1 MEDIFSKRKT
11 LRTIKAD
18 TSDYFIPLF
27 HTLAVFLSTKE
38 TIITKRFLEHIMKNL
53 IALTL
58 LLGGSTLLC
67 AQKPAKTPATYK
79 PVKSEM
85 YRKGW
90 IDFNKNGVK
99 DVYED
104 PSAPLEARIEN
115 LLQQMT
121 LDEKTCQMVTL
132 YGYKRVLKDDLPTP
146 EWKELLWK
154 DGIGAIDEHLNGFQ
168 QWGLPPSDNAY
179 VWPASRHAWAL
190 NEVQRFFVED
200 TRLGIPVDFTNE
212 GIRGVESYRAT
223 NFPTQLGLGHTW
235 NRELIRQVGLITGR
249 EARMLGYTNVY
260 APILDVGRDQRW
272 GRYEEVYGESPY
284 LVAELGIE
292 MVRGLQHNHQVA
304 ATGKHFAAYSN
315 NKGAREGMARVDPQ
329 MSPREV
335 ENIHIYPF
343 KRVIREAGM
352 LGVMSSYNDY
362 DGIPVQGSYY
372 WLTTRLR
379 GEMGFRGYVVS
390 DSDAVEYLY
399 TKHGTAKDM
408 KEAVRQSVEA
418 GLNVRCTFRSPD
430 PFVLPLREL
439 VKEGGLS
446 EEVINDR
453 VRDILRV
460 KFLIGLFDAPYQTD
474 LAGAD
479 REVEKEENEAIALQ
493 ASHESVVLLKNADEL
508 LPLDINSTK
517 KIAVCGPNANEEGY
531 ALIHYGPL
539 AVEVTTVLEGIQEKT
554 KSKAEVLYTKGCD
567 LVDAHW
573 PESEIID
580 YPLTDDEQA
589 EIDKAVENARQ
600 ADVAVVVLGGG
611 QRTCGENKSRTSLD
625 LPGRQLQLLQAIQ
638 ATGKPVVLI
647 LINGRPLS
655 INWADK
661 FVPAILEAWYPGS
674 KGGTALAD
682 ILFGDYNP
690 GGKLTVTFP
699 KTVGQ
704 IPFNFPCK
712 PSSQIDGGKNP
723 GPTGNMSRINGALYP
738 FGYGLSY
745 TTFEY
750 SDLDITP
757 RVITPN
763 ESATVR
769 LKVTNTGKR
778 AGDEVVQ
785 LYIRDVLSSITTYEK
800 NLAGFQRIHLE
811 PGEAQELSFTIDRKH
826 LELLDADMK
835 WVVEPGD
842 FVLMAGASSEDIRLN
857 GTLTVEDYQTRAKAI
872 EAQKPA
878 KRVSASTNP
887 EDAENVLDE
896 KINTAWQGNKGDY
909 ITFALKNGT
918 QVDKVTIAFT
928 RDNNLPATFEIQLS
942 GGGGQFLT
950 VYSGTVSEY
959 GKLISYPFKGTTASD
974 LRIVLNDDR
983 VSIAEVKF

>member
-1 MEDIFSKRKT
+1 
-11 LRTIKAD
+11 
-18 TSDYFIPLF
+18 
-27 HTLAVFLSTKE
+27 
-38 TIITKRFLEHIMKNL
+38 MKNL

-418 GLNVRCTFRSPD
+418 GLNVRCTFRLPD
-430 PFVLPLREL
+430 SFVLPLREL

-479 REVEKEENEAIALQ
+479 HEVEKEENEAIALQ
-493 ASHESVVLLKNADEL
+493 ASRESIVLLKNAGEL
-508 LPLDINSTK
+508 LPLDINSIK

-531 ALIHYGPL
+531 ALTHYGPL

-554 KSKAEVLYTKGCD
+554 KGKAEVLYTKGCD

-826 LELLDADMK
+826 LELLDTDMK

-909 ITFALKNGT
+909 ITFALKNGAK
-918 QVDKVTIAFT
+918 VDKVAIAFT

>member
-1 MEDIFSKRKT
+1 
-11 LRTIKAD
+11 
-18 TSDYFIPLF
+18 
-27 HTLAVFLSTKE
+27 
-38 TIITKRFLEHIMKNL
+38 MKKL
-53 IALTL
+53 IVATL
-58 LLGGSTLLC
+58 LLGSGTLLS
-67 AQKPAKTPATYK
+67 AQKTAKIPAYYK
-79 PVKSEM
+79 PAKSEM
-85 YRKGW
+85 YHKGW
-90 IDFNKNGVK
+90 IDFNKNGIK
-99 DVYED
+99 DIYED
-104 PSAPLEARIEN
+104 PAATLDARIEN

-121 LDEKTCQMVTL
+121 LEEKTCQMVTL
-132 YGYKRVLKDDLPTP
+132 YGYKRVLKDALPTP
-146 EWKELLWK
+146 EWKQMLWK

-168 QWGLPPSDNAY
+168 QWGLPPSDNEN

-190 NEVQRFFVED
+190 NEIQRFFVED

-212 GIRGVESYRAT
+212 GIRGVESYKAT

-304 ATGKHFAAYSN
+304 ATAKHFAAYSN

-329 MSPREV
+329 MPPREV

-343 KRVIREAGM
+343 KRVIREAGL

-362 DGIPVQGSYY
+362 DGIPIQGSYY

-379 GEMGFRGYVVS
+379 KEMGFRGYVVS

-399 TKHGTAKDM
+399 TKHNTAKDM

-430 PFVLPLREL
+430 SFVLPLREL

-479 REVEKEENEAIALQ
+479 DEVEKEANEAVALQ
-493 ASHESVVLLKNADEL
+493 ASRESIVLLKNTDNT
-508 LPLDINSTK
+508 LPLNIDKIK
-517 KIAVCGPNANEEGY
+517 KIAVCGPNADEEGY
-531 ALIHYGPL
+531 ALTHYGPL
-539 AVEVTTVLEGIQEKT
+539 AVEVTTVLEGIREKAQG
-554 KSKAEVLYTKGCD
+554 KAEVLYTKGCD

-573 PESEIID
+573 PESEIME
-580 YPLTDDEQA
+580 YPLTPDEQA
-589 EIDKAVENARQ
+589 EIDRAAANARQ

-611 QRTCGENKSRTSLD
+611 QRTCGENKSRTSLE
-625 LPGRQLQLLQAIQ
+625 LPGHQLKLLQAVQ
-638 ATGKPVVLI
+638 ATGKPVILI

-655 INWADK
+655 VNWADK

-674 KGGTALAD
+674 KGGTAVAD

-704 IPFNFPCK
+704 IPFNFPYK
-712 PSSQIDGGKNP
+712 PASQIDGGKNP
-723 GPTGNMSRINGALYP
+723 GPDGNMSRINGALYP

-750 SDLDITP
+750 SDLEITP
-757 RVITPN
+757 KVITPN
-763 ESATVR
+763 QKAIVR

-785 LYIRDVLSSITTYEK
+785 LYTRDILSSVTTYEK
-800 NLAGFQRIHLE
+800 NLAGFERIHLK
-811 PGEAQELSFTIDRKH
+811 PGESKEIVFTLDRKH
-826 LELLDADMK
+826 LELLNADMK
-835 WVVEPGD
+835 WTVEPGE
-842 FVLMAGASSEDIRLN
+842 FAIMAGASSEDIRLN
-857 GTLTVEDYQTRAKAI
+857 GILTVEDYQARLQAL
-872 EAQKPA
+872 ESQNP
-878 KRVSASTNP
+878 VSPVTASTDMENAP
-887 EDAENVLDE
+887 NVLD
-896 KINTAWQGNKGDY
+896 KQKNTVWQGNKGDY
-909 ITFALKNGT
+909 ITFALKNGSKINE
-918 QVDKVTIAFT
+918 VAIAFK
-928 RDNNLPATFEIQLS
+928 RDNGLPAEFEIQLS

-950 VYSGTVSEY
+950 VYSGTVSQY
-959 GKLISYPFKGTTASD
+959 GELISYPFKGTTASD
-974 LRIVLNDDR
+974 LRILLNDDR
-983 VSIAEVKF
+983 VGIAEVVLKE

>member
-1 MEDIFSKRKT
+1 
-11 LRTIKAD
+11 
-18 TSDYFIPLF
+18 
-27 HTLAVFLSTKE
+27 
-38 TIITKRFLEHIMKNL
+38 MKKL
-53 IALTL
+53 IVATL
-58 LLGGSTLLC
+58 LLVSGTLLS
-67 AQKPAKTPATYK
+67 AQKTAKIPAYYK
-79 PVKSEM
+79 PAKSEM
-85 YRKGW
+85 YHKGW
-90 IDFNKNGVK
+90 IDFNKNGIK
-99 DVYED
+99 DIYED
-104 PSAPLEARIEN
+104 PAATLDARIEN

-121 LDEKTCQMVTL
+121 LEEKTCQMVTL
-132 YGYKRVLKDDLPTP
+132 YGYKRVLKDALPTP
-146 EWKELLWK
+146 EWKQMLWK

-168 QWGLPPSDNAY
+168 QWGLPPSDNEN

-190 NEVQRFFVED
+190 NEIQRFFVED

-212 GIRGVESYRAT
+212 GIRGVESYKAT

-249 EARMLGYTNVY
+249 EAHMLGYTNVY

-304 ATGKHFAAYSN
+304 ATAKHFAAYSN

-329 MSPREV
+329 MPPREV

-343 KRVIREAGM
+343 KRVIREAGL

-362 DGIPVQGSYY
+362 DGIPIQGSYY

-379 GEMGFRGYVVS
+379 KEMGFRGYVVS

-399 TKHGTAKDM
+399 TKHNTAKDM

-430 PFVLPLREL
+430 SFVLPLREL

-479 REVEKEENEAIALQ
+479 DEVENEANEAVALQ
-493 ASHESVVLLKNADEL
+493 ASRESIVLLKNTDNT
-508 LPLDINSTK
+508 LPLNIDKIK
-517 KIAVCGPNANEEGY
+517 KIAVCGPNADEEGY
-531 ALIHYGPL
+531 ALTHYGPL
-539 AVEVTTVLEGIQEKT
+539 AVEVTTVLEGIREKAQG
-554 KSKAEVLYTKGCD
+554 KAEVLYTKGCD

-573 PESEIID
+573 PESEIME
-580 YPLTDDEQA
+580 YPLTPDEQA
-589 EIDKAVENARQ
+589 EIDRAAANARQ

-611 QRTCGENKSRTSLD
+611 QRTCGENKSRTSLE
-625 LPGRQLQLLQAIQ
+625 LPGHQLKLLQAVQ
-638 ATGKPVVLI
+638 ATGKPVILI

-655 INWADK
+655 VNWADK

-674 KGGTALAD
+674 KGGTAVAD

-704 IPFNFPCK
+704 IPFNFPYK
-712 PSSQIDGGKNP
+712 PASQIDGGKNP
-723 GPTGNMSRINGALYP
+723 GPDGNMSRINGALYP

-750 SDLDITP
+750 SDLEITP
-757 RVITPN
+757 KVITPN
-763 ESATVR
+763 QKATVR

-785 LYIRDVLSSITTYEK
+785 LYTRDILSSVTTYEK
-800 NLAGFQRIHLE
+800 NLAGFERIHLK
-811 PGEAQELSFTIDRKH
+811 PGESKEIVFTLDRKH
-826 LELLDADMK
+826 LELLNADMK
-835 WVVEPGD
+835 WTVEPGE
-842 FVLMAGASSEDIRLN
+842 FAIMAGASSEDIRLN
-857 GTLTVEDYQTRAKAI
+857 GILTVEDYQARLQAL
-872 EAQKPA
+872 ESQNP
-878 KRVSASTNP
+878 VSPVTASTDMENAP
-887 EDAENVLDE
+887 NVLD
-896 KINTAWQGNKGDY
+896 KQKNTVWQGNKGDY
-909 ITFALKNGT
+909 ITFALKNGSKINE
-918 QVDKVTIAFT
+918 VAIAFK
-928 RDNNLPATFEIQLS
+928 RDNGLPAEFEIQLS

-950 VYSGTVSEY
+950 VYSGTVSQY
-959 GKLISYPFKGTTASD
+959 GELISYPFKGTTASD
-974 LRIVLNDDR
+974 LRILLNDDR
-983 VSIAEVKF
+983 VGIAEVVLKE

>member
-1 MEDIFSKRKT
+1 
-11 LRTIKAD
+11 
-18 TSDYFIPLF
+18 
-27 HTLAVFLSTKE
+27 
-38 TIITKRFLEHIMKNL
+38 MKNL

-531 ALIHYGPL
+531 ALTHYGPL

-554 KSKAEVLYTKGCD
+554 KGKAEVLYTKGCD

-909 ITFALKNGT
+909 ITFALKNGAK
-918 QVDKVTIAFT
+918 VDKVAIAFT

>member
-1 MEDIFSKRKT
+1 
-11 LRTIKAD
+11 
-18 TSDYFIPLF
+18 
-27 HTLAVFLSTKE
+27 
-38 TIITKRFLEHIMKNL
+38 
-53 IALTL
+53 
-58 LLGGSTLLC
+58 
-67 AQKPAKTPATYK
+67 
-79 PVKSEM
+79 M
-85 YRKGW
+85 YHKGW
-90 IDFNKNGVK
+90 IDFNKNGIK
-99 DVYED
+99 DIYED
-104 PSAPLEARIEN
+104 PAATLDARIEN

-121 LDEKTCQMVTL
+121 LEEKTCQMVTL
-132 YGYKRVLKDDLPTP
+132 YGYKRVLKDALPTP
-146 EWKELLWK
+146 EWKQMLWK

-168 QWGLPPSDNAY
+168 QWGLPPSDNEN

-190 NEVQRFFVED
+190 NEIQRFFVED

-212 GIRGVESYRAT
+212 GIRGVESYKAT

-304 ATGKHFAAYSN
+304 ATAKHFAAYSN

-329 MSPREV
+329 MPPREV

-343 KRVIREAGM
+343 KRVIREAGL

-362 DGIPVQGSYY
+362 DGIPIQGSYY

-379 GEMGFRGYVVS
+379 KEMGFRGYVVS

-399 TKHGTAKDM
+399 TKHNTAKDM

-430 PFVLPLREL
+430 SFVLPLREL

-479 REVEKEENEAIALQ
+479 DEVEKEANEAVALQ
-493 ASHESVVLLKNADEL
+493 ASRESIVLLKNTDNT
-508 LPLDINSTK
+508 LPLNIDKIK
-517 KIAVCGPNANEEGY
+517 KIAVCGPNADEEGY
-531 ALIHYGPL
+531 ALTHYGPL
-539 AVEVTTVLEGIQEKT
+539 AVEVTTVLEGIREKAQG
-554 KSKAEVLYTKGCD
+554 KAEVLYTKGCN

-573 PESEIID
+573 PESEIME
-580 YPLTDDEQA
+580 YPLTPDEQT
-589 EIDKAVENARQ
+589 EIDRAAANARQ

-611 QRTCGENKSRTSLD
+611 QRTCGENKSRTSLE
-625 LPGRQLQLLQAIQ
+625 LPGHQLKLLQAVQ
-638 ATGKPVVLI
+638 ATGKPVILI

-655 INWADK
+655 VNWADK

-674 KGGTALAD
+674 KGGTAVAD

-704 IPFNFPCK
+704 IPFNFPYK
-712 PSSQIDGGKNP
+712 PASQIDGGKNP
-723 GPTGNMSRINGALYP
+723 GPDGNMSRINGALYP

-750 SDLDITP
+750 SDLEITP
-757 RVITPN
+757 KVITPN
-763 ESATVR
+763 QKATVR

-785 LYIRDVLSSITTYEK
+785 LYTRDILSSVTTYEK
-800 NLAGFQRIHLE
+800 NLAGFERIHLK
-811 PGEAQELSFTIDRKH
+811 PGESKEIVFTLDRKH
-826 LELLDADMK
+826 LELLNADMK
-835 WVVEPGD
+835 WTVEPGE
-842 FVLMAGASSEDIRLN
+842 FAIMAGASSEDIRLN
-857 GTLTVEDYQTRAKAI
+857 GILTVEDYQARLQAL
-872 EAQKPA
+872 ESQNP
-878 KRVSASTNP
+878 VSPVTASTDMENAP
-887 EDAENVLDE
+887 NVLD
-896 KINTAWQGNKGDY
+896 KQKNTVWQGNKGDY
-909 ITFALKNGT
+909 ITFALKNGSKINE
-918 QVDKVTIAFT
+918 VAIAFK
-928 RDNNLPATFEIQLS
+928 RDNGLPAEFEIQLS

-950 VYSGTVSEY
+950 VYSGTVSQY
-959 GKLISYPFKGTTASD
+959 GELISYPFKGTTASD
-974 LRIVLNDDR
+974 LRILLNDDR
-983 VSIAEVKF
+983 VGIAEVVLKE

>member
-1 MEDIFSKRKT
+1 
-11 LRTIKAD
+11 
-18 TSDYFIPLF
+18 
-27 HTLAVFLSTKE
+27 
-38 TIITKRFLEHIMKNL
+38 MKKL
-53 IALTL
+53 IVTTL
-58 LLGGSTLLC
+58 LAGGCLSILY
-67 AQKPAKTPATYK
+67 AQTTKTTPKTYK
-79 PVKSEM
+79 PTKTEM

-104 PSAPLEARIEN
+104 PNAPIDARIED
-115 LLQQMT
+115 LLGQMT

-132 YGYKRVLKDDLPTP
+132 YGYQRVLKDDLPTP
-146 EWKELLWK
+146 EWKQALWK
-154 DGIGAIDEHLNGFQ
+154 DGIGAIDEHLNGFR
-168 QWGLPPSDNAY
+168 QWGLPPSDNEN

-190 NEVQRFFVED
+190 NEVQRFFVEE

-212 GIRGVESYRAT
+212 GIRGVESYRST
-223 NFPTQLGLGHTW
+223 NFPTQLGIGHTW
-235 NRELIRQVGLITGR
+235 NRSLVRRIGEITGR

-292 MVRGLQHNHQVA
+292 MVHGLQKDHQVA
-304 ATGKHFAAYSN
+304 ATAKHFVAYSN

-335 ENIHIYPF
+335 EMIHVYPF
-343 KRVIREAGM
+343 RRVIQEAGL

-362 DGIPVQGSYY
+362 NGIPIQGSFY

-379 GEMGFRGYVVS
+379 GEMGFKGYVVS

-418 GLNVRCTFRSPD
+418 GLNVRCTFRSPES
-430 PFVLPLREL
+430 FVEPLREL

-446 EEVINDR
+446 EELINDR

-460 KFLIGLFDAPYQTD
+460 KFLVGLFDAPYQTD

-479 REVEKEENEAIALQ
+479 EEVENPTNEDVALQ
-493 ASHESVVLLKNADEL
+493 ASRESIVLLKNDKQT
-508 LPLDINSTK
+508 LPLDIDRIKT
-517 KIAVCGPNANEEGY
+517 IAVCGPNADEEGY
-531 ALIHYGPL
+531 ALTHYGPL
-539 AVEVTTVLEGIQEKT
+539 AVDVTTVLEGIQAKVEG
-554 KSKAEVLYTKGCD
+554 KAEVLYTRGCD

-573 PESEIID
+573 PESELIE
-580 YPLTDDEQA
+580 YPLTDDEQT
-589 EIDKAVENARQ
+589 EIDRAVANARR

-611 QRTCGENKSRTSLD
+611 QRTCGENKSRSSLD
-625 LPGRQLQLLQAIQ
+625 LPGRQLKLLQAVQ
-638 ATGKPVVLI
+638 ATGKPVVLV

-661 FVPAILEAWYPGS
+661 FVPAIVEAWYPGS
-674 KGGTALAD
+674 KGGTAVAD
-682 ILFGDYNP
+682 VLFGDYNP

-699 KTVGQ
+699 KSVGQ

-712 PSSQIDGGKNP
+712 PSSQVDGGKNP
-723 GPTGNMSRINGALYP
+723 GPDGNMSRVNGALYP

-750 SDLDITP
+750 SDLKISP
-757 RVITPN
+757 AVITPN
-763 ESATVR
+763 ETVTVT
-769 LKVTNTGKR
+769 LNVTNTGSR

-785 LYIRDVLSSITTYEK
+785 LYTRDVVSSVTTYEK
-800 NLAGFQRIHLE
+800 NLAGFERVHLQ
-811 PGEAQELSFTIDRKH
+811 PGETKQVTFHLDRKQ
-826 LELLDADMK
+826 LELLNADMK
-835 WVVEPGD
+835 WVVEPGE
-842 FVLMAGASSEDIRLN
+842 FVVMAAASSEDIRQTAVLR
-857 GTLTVEDYQTRAKAI
+857 VEDYATRNARF
-872 EAQKPA
+872 EAEKPENP
-878 KRVSASTNP
+878 VTASTNL
-887 EDAENVLDE
+887 ESALHVLDGD
-896 KINTAWQGNKGDY
+896 NQTFWQGKKGDY
-909 ITFALKNGT
+909 LTFALKGNPK
-918 QVDKVTIAFT
+918 VDEVTVTFT
-928 RDNNLPATFEIQLS
+928 RDNKLPANFEIQLS

-959 GKLISYPFKGTTASD
+959 NKPHTYTFRGTTASD
-974 LRIVLNDDR
+974 LRILLNDDR
-983 VSIAEVKF
+983 VGIAEVNLKLP

>member
-1 MEDIFSKRKT
+1 
-11 LRTIKAD
+11 
-18 TSDYFIPLF
+18 
-27 HTLAVFLSTKE
+27 
-38 TIITKRFLEHIMKNL
+38 MKNL

-430 PFVLPLREL
+430 SFVLPLREL

-531 ALIHYGPL
+531 ALTHYGPL

-909 ITFALKNGT
+909 ITFALKNGAK
-918 QVDKVTIAFT
+918 VDKVAIAFT

-983 VSIAEVKF
+983 VSIAKVKF

>member
-1 MEDIFSKRKT
+1 
-11 LRTIKAD
+11 
-18 TSDYFIPLF
+18 
-27 HTLAVFLSTKE
+27 
-38 TIITKRFLEHIMKNL
+38 MKNL

-223 NFPTQLGLGHTW
+223 NFPTQLGLGHIW

-430 PFVLPLREL
+430 SFVLPLREL

-531 ALIHYGPL
+531 ALTHYGPL

>member
-1 MEDIFSKRKT
+1 MKHLLIT
-11 LRTIKAD
+11 TI
-18 TSDYFIPLF
+18 
-27 HTLAVFLSTKE
+27 FLSSCGF
-38 TIITKRFLEHIMKNL
+38 I
-53 IALTL
+53 
-58 LLGGSTLLC
+58 C
-67 AQKPAKTPATYK
+67 AQKASKIPAVYK
-79 PVKSEM
+79 PVRTEM
-85 YRKGW
+85 YKKGW
-90 IDFNKNGVK
+90 IDFNKNGIK

-104 PSAPLEARIEN
+104 PSAPIDARIED
-115 LLQQMT
+115 LLSQMT
-121 LDEKTCQMVTL
+121 LEEKTCQMVTL

-146 EWKELLWK
+146 EWKNQIWK

-168 QWGLPPSDNAY
+168 QWGLPPSDNEN

-190 NEVQRFFVED
+190 NEVQRFFIEE
-200 TRLGIPVDFTNE
+200 TRLGIPTDFTNE
-212 GIRGVESYRAT
+212 GIRGVESYKAT

-235 NRELIRQVGLITGR
+235 NRRLIRQVGSITGR

-292 MVRGLQHNHQVA
+292 MVRGMQHNHQVA
-304 ATGKHFAAYSN
+304 ATGKHFIAYSN

-335 ENIHIYPF
+335 EMIHVYPF
-343 KRVIREAGM
+343 KRVIREAGL

-362 DGIPVQGSYY
+362 DGFPIQSSYY

-430 PFVLPLREL
+430 SYVLPLREL

-460 KFLIGLFDAPYQTD
+460 KFLVGLFDHPYQTD
-474 LAGAD
+474 LKGAD
-479 REVEKEENEAIALQ
+479 EEVEKAANEEVALQ
-493 ASHESVVLLKNADEL
+493 ASRESIVLLKNDKNV
-508 LPLDINSTK
+508 LPLDASSIK
-517 KIAVCGPNANEEGY
+517 KIAVCGPNADEHSY
-531 ALIHYGPL
+531 ALTHYGPL
-539 AVEVTTVLEGIQEKT
+539 AVEVTSVLKGIQEKT
-554 KSKAEVLYTKGCD
+554 AGKAEVLYTKGCD
-567 LVDAHW
+567 LVDANW
-573 PESEIID
+573 PESELID
-580 YPLTDDEQA
+580 FPLTLEEET
-589 EIDKAVENARQ
+589 EIEKAVSQAKQ
-600 ADVAVVVLGGG
+600 ADVAIVVLGGG
-611 QRTCGENKSRTSLD
+611 QRTCGENKSRSSLD
-625 LPGRQLQLLQAIQ
+625 LPGRQLDLLKAVA
-638 ATGKPVVLI
+638 ATGKPVVLV

-674 KGGTALAD
+674 KGGKAVAD
-682 ILFGDYNP
+682 VLFGDYNP

-712 PSSQIDGGKNP
+712 PSSQIDGGRNP
-723 GPTGNMSRINGALYP
+723 GLNGNMSRVNGALYP

-750 SDLDITP
+750 SDLKISP
-757 RVITPN
+757 AVITPN
-763 ESATVR
+763 QKAYVTC
-769 LKVTNTGKR
+769 KVKNTGKR

-785 LYIRDVLSSITTYEK
+785 LYIRDVLSSVITYEK
-800 NLAGFQRIHLE
+800 NLAGFERIHLE
-811 PGEAQELSFTIDRKH
+811 PDETKEVTFPIDRKA
-826 LELLDADMK
+826 LELLNADMH
-835 WVVEPGD
+835 WVVEPGE
-842 FVLMAGASSEDIRLN
+842 FSVMVGASSTDIRLN
-857 GTLTVEDYQTRAKAI
+857 GTLTVTETGNLPTPKNEENESPI
-872 EAQKPA
+872 
-878 KRVSASTNP
+878 SASTNP
-887 EDAENVLDE
+887 ETVNKVIDNDLSTFWE
-896 KINTAWQGNKGDY
+896 GNKGDY
-909 ITFALKNGT
+909 ITFALQNDTKINGIS
-918 QVDKVTIAFT
+918 IAFH
-928 RDNNLPATFEIQLS
+928 RENRLKSEFEIQLS
-942 GGGGQFLT
+942 SGGGQFLT
-950 VYSGTVSEY
+950 VYSGTVEAY
-959 GKLISYPFKGTTASD
+959 DKLLHVPFKETIASD
-974 LRIVLNDDR
+974 LRIVLKDDR
-983 VSIAEVKF
+983 IGVAEIKLPQLRK

>member
-1 MEDIFSKRKT
+1 
-11 LRTIKAD
+11 
-18 TSDYFIPLF
+18 
-27 HTLAVFLSTKE
+27 
-38 TIITKRFLEHIMKNL
+38 MKKL
-53 IALTL
+53 IVATL
-58 LLGGSTLLC
+58 LLSSGTLLS
-67 AQKPAKTPATYK
+67 AQKTAKIPAYYK
-79 PVKSEM
+79 PAKSEM
-85 YRKGW
+85 YHKGW
-90 IDFNKNGVK
+90 IDFNKNGIK
-99 DVYED
+99 DIYED
-104 PSAPLEARIEN
+104 PAATLDARIEN

-121 LDEKTCQMVTL
+121 LEEKTCQMVTL
-132 YGYKRVLKDDLPTP
+132 YGYKRVLKDALPTP
-146 EWKELLWK
+146 EWKQMLWK

-168 QWGLPPSDNAY
+168 QWGLPPSDNEN

-190 NEVQRFFVED
+190 NEIQRFFVED

-212 GIRGVESYRAT
+212 GIRGVESYKAT

-304 ATGKHFAAYSN
+304 ATAKHFAAYSN

-329 MSPREV
+329 MPPREV

-343 KRVIREAGM
+343 KRVIREAGL

-362 DGIPVQGSYY
+362 DGIPIQGSYY

-379 GEMGFRGYVVS
+379 KEMGFRGYVVS

-399 TKHGTAKDM
+399 TKHNTAKDM

-430 PFVLPLREL
+430 SFVLPLREL

-479 REVEKEENEAIALQ
+479 DEVEKEANEAVALQ
-493 ASHESVVLLKNADEL
+493 ASRESIVLLKNTDNT
-508 LPLDINSTK
+508 LPLNIDKIK
-517 KIAVCGPNANEEGY
+517 KIAVCGPNADEEGY
-531 ALIHYGPL
+531 ALTHYGPL
-539 AVEVTTVLEGIQEKT
+539 AVEVTTVLEGIREKAQG
-554 KSKAEVLYTKGCD
+554 KAEVLYTKGCD

-573 PESEIID
+573 PESEIME
-580 YPLTDDEQA
+580 YPLTPDEQA
-589 EIDKAVENARQ
+589 EIDRAVANARQ

-611 QRTCGENKSRTSLD
+611 QRTCGENKSRTSLE
-625 LPGRQLQLLQAIQ
+625 LPGHQLKLLQAVQ
-638 ATGKPVVLI
+638 ATGKPVILI

-655 INWADK
+655 VNWADK

-674 KGGTALAD
+674 KGGTAVAD

-704 IPFNFPCK
+704 IPFNFPYK
-712 PSSQIDGGKNP
+712 PASQIDGGKNP
-723 GPTGNMSRINGALYP
+723 GPDGNMSRINGALYP

-750 SDLDITP
+750 SDLEITP
-757 RVITPN
+757 KVITPN
-763 ESATVR
+763 QKATVR

-785 LYIRDVLSSITTYEK
+785 LYTRDILSSVTTYEK
-800 NLAGFQRIHLE
+800 NLAGFERIHLK
-811 PGEAQELSFTIDRKH
+811 PGESKEIVFTLDRKH
-826 LELLDADMK
+826 LELLNADMK
-835 WVVEPGD
+835 WTVEPGE
-842 FVLMAGASSEDIRLN
+842 FAIMAGASSEDIRLN
-857 GTLTVEDYQTRAKAI
+857 GILTVEDYQARLQAL
-872 EAQKPA
+872 ESQNP
-878 KRVSASTNP
+878 VSPVTASTDMENAP
-887 EDAENVLDE
+887 NVLD
-896 KINTAWQGNKGDY
+896 KQKNTVWQGNKGDY
-909 ITFALKNGT
+909 ITFALKNGSKINE
-918 QVDKVTIAFT
+918 VAIAFK
-928 RDNNLPATFEIQLS
+928 RDNGLPAEFEIQLS

-950 VYSGTVSEY
+950 VYSGTVSQY
-959 GKLISYPFKGTTASD
+959 GELISYPFKGTTASD
-974 LRIVLNDDR
+974 LRILLNDDR
-983 VSIAEVKF
+983 VGIAEVVLKE

>member
-1 MEDIFSKRKT
+1 
-11 LRTIKAD
+11 
-18 TSDYFIPLF
+18 
-27 HTLAVFLSTKE
+27 
-38 TIITKRFLEHIMKNL
+38 MKKL
-53 IALTL
+53 IVATL
-58 LLGGSTLLC
+58 LLGSGTLLS
-67 AQKPAKTPATYK
+67 AQKTAKIPAYYK
-79 PVKSEM
+79 PAKSEM
-85 YRKGW
+85 YHKGW
-90 IDFNKNGVK
+90 IDFNKNGIK
-99 DVYED
+99 DIYED
-104 PSAPLEARIEN
+104 PAATLDARIEN

-121 LDEKTCQMVTL
+121 LEEKTCQMVTL
-132 YGYKRVLKDDLPTP
+132 YGYKRVLKDALPTP
-146 EWKELLWK
+146 EWKQMLWK

-168 QWGLPPSDNAY
+168 QWGLPPSDNEN

-190 NEVQRFFVED
+190 NEIQRFFVEA

-212 GIRGVESYRAT
+212 GIRGVESYKAT

-304 ATGKHFAAYSN
+304 ATAKHFAAYSN

-329 MSPREV
+329 MTPREV

-343 KRVIREAGM
+343 KRVIREAGL

-362 DGIPVQGSYY
+362 DGIPIQGSYY

-379 GEMGFRGYVVS
+379 KEMGFRGYVVS

-399 TKHGTAKDM
+399 TKHNTAKDM

-430 PFVLPLREL
+430 SFVLPLREL

-446 EEVINDR
+446 EEVSNDR

-479 REVEKEENEAIALQ
+479 DEVEKEANEAVALQ
-493 ASHESVVLLKNADEL
+493 ASRESIVLLKNTDNT
-508 LPLDINSTK
+508 LPLNIDKIK
-517 KIAVCGPNANEEGY
+517 KIAVCGPNADEEGY
-531 ALIHYGPL
+531 ALTHYGPL
-539 AVEVTTVLEGIQEKT
+539 AVEVTTVLEGIREKAQG
-554 KSKAEVLYTKGCD
+554 KAEVLYTKGCD

-573 PESEIID
+573 PESEIME
-580 YPLTDDEQA
+580 YPLTPDEQA
-589 EIDKAVENARQ
+589 EIDRAVANARQ

-611 QRTCGENKSRTSLD
+611 QRTCGENKSRTSLE
-625 LPGRQLQLLQAIQ
+625 LPGHQLKLLQAVQ
-638 ATGKPVVLI
+638 ATGKPVILI

-655 INWADK
+655 VNWADK

-674 KGGTALAD
+674 KGGTAVAD

-704 IPFNFPCK
+704 IPFNFPYK
-712 PSSQIDGGKNP
+712 PASQIDGGKNP
-723 GPTGNMSRINGALYP
+723 GPDGNMSRINGALYP

-750 SDLDITP
+750 SDLEITP
-757 RVITPN
+757 KVITPN
-763 ESATVR
+763 QKATIR

-785 LYIRDVLSSITTYEK
+785 LYTRDILSSVTTYEK
-800 NLAGFQRIHLE
+800 NLAGFERIHLK
-811 PGEAQELSFTIDRKH
+811 PGESKEIVFTLDRKH
-826 LELLDADMK
+826 LELLNADMK
-835 WVVEPGD
+835 WTVEPGE
-842 FVLMAGASSEDIRLN
+842 FAIMAGASSEDIRLN
-857 GTLTVEDYQTRAKAI
+857 GILTVEDYQARLQAL
-872 EAQKPA
+872 ESQNP
-878 KRVSASTNP
+878 VSPVTASTDMENAP
-887 EDAENVLDE
+887 NVLD
-896 KINTAWQGNKGDY
+896 KQKNTVWQGNKGDY
-909 ITFALKNGT
+909 ITFALKNGSKINE
-918 QVDKVTIAFT
+918 VAIAFK
-928 RDNNLPATFEIQLS
+928 RDNGLPAEFEIQLS

-950 VYSGTVSEY
+950 VYSGTVSQY
-959 GKLISYPFKGTTASD
+959 GELISYPFKGTTASD
-974 LRIVLNDDR
+974 LRILLNDDR
-983 VSIAEVKF
+983 VGIAEVVLKE

>member
-1 MEDIFSKRKT
+1 
-11 LRTIKAD
+11 
-18 TSDYFIPLF
+18 
-27 HTLAVFLSTKE
+27 
-38 TIITKRFLEHIMKNL
+38 MKNL

-430 PFVLPLREL
+430 SFVLPLREL

-531 ALIHYGPL
+531 ALTHYGPL

-554 KSKAEVLYTKGCD
+554 KGKAEVLYTKGCD

-842 FVLMAGASSEDIRLN
+842 FVLMTGASSEDIRLN

-909 ITFALKNGT
+909 ITFALKNGAK
-918 QVDKVTIAFT
+918 VDKVAIAFT

>member
-1 MEDIFSKRKT
+1 
-11 LRTIKAD
+11 
-18 TSDYFIPLF
+18 
-27 HTLAVFLSTKE
+27 
-38 TIITKRFLEHIMKNL
+38 MKKL
-53 IALTL
+53 IVATL
-58 LLGGSTLLC
+58 LLGSGTLLS
-67 AQKPAKTPATYK
+67 AQKTAKIPAYYK
-79 PVKSEM
+79 PAKSEM
-85 YRKGW
+85 YHKGW
-90 IDFNKNGVK
+90 IDFNKNGIK
-99 DVYED
+99 DIYED
-104 PSAPLEARIEN
+104 PAATLDARIEN

-121 LDEKTCQMVTL
+121 LEEKTCQMVTL
-132 YGYKRVLKDDLPTP
+132 YGYKRVLKDALPTP
-146 EWKELLWK
+146 EWKQMLWK

-168 QWGLPPSDNAY
+168 QWGLSPSDNEN

-190 NEVQRFFVED
+190 NEIQRFFVED

-212 GIRGVESYRAT
+212 GIRGVESYKAT

-284 LVAELGIE
+284 LVAELGTE

-304 ATGKHFAAYSN
+304 ATAKHFAAYSN

-329 MSPREV
+329 MPPREV

-343 KRVIREAGM
+343 KRVIREAGL

-362 DGIPVQGSYY
+362 DGIPIQGSYY

-379 GEMGFRGYVVS
+379 KEMGFRGYVVS

-399 TKHGTAKDM
+399 TKHNTAKDM

-430 PFVLPLREL
+430 SFVLPLREL

-479 REVEKEENEAIALQ
+479 DEVEKEANEAVALQ
-493 ASHESVVLLKNADEL
+493 ASRESIVLLKNTDNT
-508 LPLDINSTK
+508 LPLNIDKIK
-517 KIAVCGPNANEEGY
+517 KIAVCGPNADEEGY
-531 ALIHYGPL
+531 ALTHYGPL
-539 AVEVTTVLEGIQEKT
+539 AVEVTTVLEGIREKAQG
-554 KSKAEVLYTKGCD
+554 KAEVLYTKGCD

-573 PESEIID
+573 PESEIME
-580 YPLTDDEQA
+580 YPLTPDEQA
-589 EIDKAVENARQ
+589 EIDRAAANARQ
-600 ADVAVVVLGGG
+600 TDVAVVVLGGG
-611 QRTCGENKSRTSLD
+611 QRTCGENKSRTSLE
-625 LPGRQLQLLQAIQ
+625 LPGHQLKLLQAVQ
-638 ATGKPVVLI
+638 ATGKPVILI

-655 INWADK
+655 VNWADK

-674 KGGTALAD
+674 KGGTAVAD

-704 IPFNFPCK
+704 IPFNFPYK
-712 PSSQIDGGKNP
+712 PASQIDGGKNP
-723 GPTGNMSRINGALYP
+723 GPNGNMSRINGALYP

-750 SDLDITP
+750 SDLEITP
-757 RVITPN
+757 KVITPN
-763 ESATVR
+763 QKATVR

-785 LYIRDVLSSITTYEK
+785 LYTRDILSSVTTYEK
-800 NLAGFQRIHLE
+800 NLAGFERIHLK
-811 PGEAQELSFTIDRKH
+811 PGESKEIVFTLDRKH
-826 LELLDADMK
+826 LELLNADMK
-835 WVVEPGD
+835 WTVEPGE
-842 FVLMAGASSEDIRLN
+842 FAIMAGASSEDIRLN
-857 GTLTVEDYQTRAKAI
+857 GILTVEDYQARLQAL
-872 EAQKPA
+872 ESQNP
-878 KRVSASTNP
+878 VSPVTASTDMENAP
-887 EDAENVLDE
+887 NVLD
-896 KINTAWQGNKGDY
+896 KQKNTVWQGNKGDY
-909 ITFALKNGT
+909 ITFALKNGSKINE
-918 QVDKVTIAFT
+918 VAIAFK
-928 RDNNLPATFEIQLS
+928 RDNGLPAEFEIQLS

-950 VYSGTVSEY
+950 VYSGTVSQY
-959 GKLISYPFKGTTASD
+959 GELISYPFKGTTASD
-974 LRIVLNDDR
+974 LRILLNDDR
-983 VSIAEVKF
+983 VGIAEVVLKE

>member
-1 MEDIFSKRKT
+1 
-11 LRTIKAD
+11 
-18 TSDYFIPLF
+18 
-27 HTLAVFLSTKE
+27 
-38 TIITKRFLEHIMKNL
+38 MKNL

-79 PVKSEM
+79 PVKSEI

-99 DVYED
+99 DVYEA

-179 VWPASRHAWAL
+179 VWPASRHTWAL

-379 GEMGFRGYVVS
+379 SEMGFRGYVVS

-430 PFVLPLREL
+430 SFVLPLRKL

-474 LAGAD
+474 LTGAD

-531 ALIHYGPL
+531 ALTHYGPL

-554 KSKAEVLYTKGCD
+554 KGKAEVLYTKGCN

-600 ADVAVVVLGGG
+600 ADVAIVVLGGG

-655 INWADK
+655 INWANK

-699 KTVGQ
+699 KSVGQ

-723 GPTGNMSRINGALYP
+723 GLNGNMSRINGALYP

-811 PGEAQELSFTIDRKH
+811 PGETQELSFTIDRKH

-872 EAQKPA
+872 EVQKPT
-878 KRVSASTNP
+878 KRVNASTNP

-896 KINTAWQGNKGDY
+896 KINTVWQGNKGDY
-909 ITFALKNGT
+909 ITFALKNGAK
-918 QVDKVTIAFT
+918 VDKVAIAFT

-983 VSIAEVKF
+983 VGIAEVKF

>member
-1 MEDIFSKRKT
+1 
-11 LRTIKAD
+11 
-18 TSDYFIPLF
+18 
-27 HTLAVFLSTKE
+27 
-38 TIITKRFLEHIMKNL
+38 MKKL
-53 IALTL
+53 IVATL
-58 LLGGSTLLC
+58 LLSSGTLLS
-67 AQKPAKTPATYK
+67 AQKTAKIPAYYK
-79 PVKSEM
+79 PAKSEM
-85 YRKGW
+85 YHKGW
-90 IDFNKNGVK
+90 IDFNKNGIK
-99 DVYED
+99 DIYED
-104 PSAPLEARIEN
+104 PAATLDARIEN

-121 LDEKTCQMVTL
+121 LEEKTCQMVTL
-132 YGYKRVLKDDLPTP
+132 YGYKRVLKDALPTP
-146 EWKELLWK
+146 EWKQMLWK

-168 QWGLPPSDNAY
+168 QWGLPPSDNEN

-190 NEVQRFFVED
+190 NEIQRFFVED

-212 GIRGVESYRAT
+212 GIRGVESYKAT

-260 APILDVGRDQRW
+260 APILDIGRDQRW

-304 ATGKHFAAYSN
+304 ATAKHFAAYSN

-329 MSPREV
+329 MPPREV

-343 KRVIREAGM
+343 KRVIREAGL

-362 DGIPVQGSYY
+362 DGIPIQGSYY

-379 GEMGFRGYVVS
+379 KEMGFRGYVVS

-399 TKHGTAKDM
+399 TKHNTAKDM

-430 PFVLPLREL
+430 SFVLPLREL

-479 REVEKEENEAIALQ
+479 DEVEKEANEAVALQ
-493 ASHESVVLLKNADEL
+493 ASRESIVLLKNTDNT
-508 LPLDINSTK
+508 LPLNIDKIK
-517 KIAVCGPNANEEGY
+517 KIAVCGPNADEEGY
-531 ALIHYGPL
+531 ALTHYGPL
-539 AVEVTTVLEGIQEKT
+539 AVEVTTVLEGIREKAQG
-554 KSKAEVLYTKGCD
+554 KAEVLYTKGCD

-573 PESEIID
+573 PESEIME
-580 YPLTDDEQA
+580 YPLTPDEQA
-589 EIDKAVENARQ
+589 EIDRAVANARQ

-611 QRTCGENKSRTSLD
+611 QRTCGENKSRTSLE
-625 LPGRQLQLLQAIQ
+625 LPGHQLKLLQAVQ
-638 ATGKPVVLI
+638 ATGKPVILI

-655 INWADK
+655 VNWADK

-674 KGGTALAD
+674 KGGMAVAD

-704 IPFNFPCK
+704 IPFNFPYK
-712 PSSQIDGGKNP
+712 PASQIDGGKNP
-723 GPTGNMSRINGALYP
+723 GPDGNMSRINGALYP

-750 SDLDITP
+750 SDLEITP
-757 RVITPN
+757 KVITPN
-763 ESATVR
+763 QKATVQ

-785 LYIRDVLSSITTYEK
+785 LYTRDILSSVTTYEK
-800 NLAGFQRIHLE
+800 NLAGFERIHLK
-811 PGEAQELSFTIDRKH
+811 PGESKEIVFTLDRKH
-826 LELLDADMK
+826 LELLNADMK
-835 WVVEPGD
+835 WTVEPGE
-842 FVLMAGASSEDIRLN
+842 FAIMAGASSEDIRLN
-857 GTLTVEDYQTRAKAI
+857 GILTVEDYQARLQAL
-872 EAQKPA
+872 ESQNP
-878 KRVSASTNP
+878 VSPVTASTDMENAP
-887 EDAENVLDE
+887 NVLD
-896 KINTAWQGNKGDY
+896 KQKNTVWQGNKGDY
-909 ITFALKNGT
+909 ITFALKNGSKINE
-918 QVDKVTIAFT
+918 VAIAFK
-928 RDNNLPATFEIQLS
+928 RDNGLPAEFEIQLS

-950 VYSGTVSEY
+950 VYSGTVSQY
-959 GKLISYPFKGTTASD
+959 GELISYPFKGTTASD
-974 LRIVLNDDR
+974 LRILLNDDR
-983 VSIAEVKF
+983 VGIAEVVLKE

>member
-1 MEDIFSKRKT
+1 
-11 LRTIKAD
+11 
-18 TSDYFIPLF
+18 
-27 HTLAVFLSTKE
+27 
-38 TIITKRFLEHIMKNL
+38 MKKL
-53 IALTL
+53 IVATL
-58 LLGGSTLLC
+58 LLGSGTLLS
-67 AQKPAKTPATYK
+67 AQKTAKIPAYYK
-79 PVKSEM
+79 PAKSEM
-85 YRKGW
+85 YHKDW
-90 IDFNKNGVK
+90 IDFNKNGIK
-99 DVYED
+99 DIYED
-104 PSAPLEARIEN
+104 PAATLDARIEN

-121 LDEKTCQMVTL
+121 LEEKTCQMVTL
-132 YGYKRVLKDDLPTP
+132 YGYKRVLKDALPTP
-146 EWKELLWK
+146 EWKQMLWK

-168 QWGLPPSDNAY
+168 QWGLPPSDNEN

-190 NEVQRFFVED
+190 NEIQRFFVED

-212 GIRGVESYRAT
+212 GIRGVESYKAT

-304 ATGKHFAAYSN
+304 ATAKHFAAYSN

-329 MSPREV
+329 MPPREV

-343 KRVIREAGM
+343 KRVIREAGL

-362 DGIPVQGSYY
+362 DGIPIQGSYY

-379 GEMGFRGYVVS
+379 KEMGFRGYVVS

-399 TKHGTAKDM
+399 TKHNTAKDM

-430 PFVLPLREL
+430 SFVLPLREL

-479 REVEKEENEAIALQ
+479 DEVEKEANEAVALQ
-493 ASHESVVLLKNADEL
+493 ASRESIVLLENTDNT
-508 LPLDINSTK
+508 LPLNIDKIK
-517 KIAVCGPNANEEGY
+517 KIAVCGPNADEEGY
-531 ALIHYGPL
+531 ALTHYGPL
-539 AVEVTTVLEGIQEKT
+539 AVEVTTVLEGIREKAQG
-554 KSKAEVLYTKGCD
+554 KAEVLYTKGCD

-573 PESEIID
+573 PESEIME
-580 YPLTDDEQA
+580 YPLTPDEQA
-589 EIDKAVENARQ
+589 EIDRAAANARQ

-611 QRTCGENKSRTSLD
+611 QRTCGENKSRTSLE
-625 LPGRQLQLLQAIQ
+625 LPGHQLKLLQAVQ
-638 ATGKPVVLI
+638 ATGKPVILI

-655 INWADK
+655 VNWADK

-674 KGGTALAD
+674 KGGTAVAD

-704 IPFNFPCK
+704 IPFNFPYK
-712 PSSQIDGGKNP
+712 PASQIDGGKNP
-723 GPTGNMSRINGALYP
+723 GPDGNMSRINGALYP

-750 SDLDITP
+750 SNLEITP
-757 RVITPN
+757 KVITPN
-763 ESATVR
+763 QKATVR

-785 LYIRDVLSSITTYEK
+785 LYTRDILSSVTTYEK
-800 NLAGFQRIHLE
+800 NLAGFERIHLK
-811 PGEAQELSFTIDRKH
+811 PGESKEIVFTLDRKH
-826 LELLDADMK
+826 LELLNADMK
-835 WVVEPGD
+835 WTVEPGE
-842 FVLMAGASSEDIRLN
+842 FAIMAGASSEDIRLN
-857 GTLTVEDYQTRAKAI
+857 GILTVEDYQARLQAL
-872 EAQKPA
+872 ESQNP
-878 KRVSASTNP
+878 VSPVTASTDMENAP
-887 EDAENVLDE
+887 NVLD
-896 KINTAWQGNKGDY
+896 KQKNTVWQGNKGDY
-909 ITFALKNGT
+909 ITFALKNGSKINE
-918 QVDKVTIAFT
+918 VAIAFK
-928 RDNNLPATFEIQLS
+928 RDNGLPAEFEIQLS

-950 VYSGTVSEY
+950 VYSGTVSQY
-959 GKLISYPFKGTTASD
+959 GELISYPFKGTTASD
-974 LRIVLNDDR
+974 LRILLNDDR
-983 VSIAEVKF
+983 VGIAEVVLKE

>member
-1 MEDIFSKRKT
+1 
-11 LRTIKAD
+11 
-18 TSDYFIPLF
+18 
-27 HTLAVFLSTKE
+27 
-38 TIITKRFLEHIMKNL
+38 MKNL

-58 LLGGSTLLC
+58 LLGGNTLLC

-343 KRVIREAGM
+343 KRVIWEAGM

-430 PFVLPLREL
+430 SFVLPLREL

-531 ALIHYGPL
+531 ALTHYGPL

-554 KSKAEVLYTKGCD
+554 KGKAEVLYTKGCD

-909 ITFALKNGT
+909 ITFALKNGAK
-918 QVDKVTIAFT
+918 VDKVAIAFT

>member
-1 MEDIFSKRKT
+1 
-11 LRTIKAD
+11 
-18 TSDYFIPLF
+18 
-27 HTLAVFLSTKE
+27 
-38 TIITKRFLEHIMKNL
+38 MKKL
-53 IALTL
+53 IVATL
-58 LLGGSTLLC
+58 LLGSDTLLS
-67 AQKPAKTPATYK
+67 AQKTAKIPAYYK
-79 PVKSEM
+79 PAKSEM
-85 YRKGW
+85 YHKGW
-90 IDFNKNGVK
+90 IDFNKNGIK
-99 DVYED
+99 DIYED
-104 PSAPLEARIEN
+104 PAATLDARIEN

-121 LDEKTCQMVTL
+121 LEEKTCQMVTL
-132 YGYKRVLKDDLPTP
+132 YGYKRVLKDALPTP
-146 EWKELLWK
+146 EWKQMLWK

-168 QWGLPPSDNAY
+168 QWGLPPSDNEN

-190 NEVQRFFVED
+190 NEIQRFFVED

-212 GIRGVESYRAT
+212 GIRGVESYKAT

-304 ATGKHFAAYSN
+304 ATAKHFAAYSN

-329 MSPREV
+329 MPPREV

-343 KRVIREAGM
+343 KRVIREAGL

-362 DGIPVQGSYY
+362 DGIPIQGSYY

-379 GEMGFRGYVVS
+379 KEMGFRGYVVS

-399 TKHGTAKDM
+399 TKHNTAKDM

-430 PFVLPLREL
+430 SFVLPLREL

-479 REVEKEENEAIALQ
+479 DEVEKEANEAVALQ
-493 ASHESVVLLKNADEL
+493 ASRESVVLLKNTDNT
-508 LPLDINSTK
+508 LPLNIDKIK
-517 KIAVCGPNANEEGY
+517 KIAVCGPNADEEGY
-531 ALIHYGPL
+531 ALTHYGPL
-539 AVEVTTVLEGIQEKT
+539 AVEVTTVLEGIREKAQG
-554 KSKAEVLYTKGCD
+554 KAEVLYTKGCD

-573 PESEIID
+573 PESEIME
-580 YPLTDDEQA
+580 YPLTPDEQA
-589 EIDKAVENARQ
+589 EIDRAVANARQ

-611 QRTCGENKSRTSLD
+611 QRTCGENKSRTSLE
-625 LPGRQLQLLQAIQ
+625 LPGHQLKLLQAVQ
-638 ATGKPVVLI
+638 ATGKPVILI

-655 INWADK
+655 VNWADK

-674 KGGTALAD
+674 KGGTAVAD

-704 IPFNFPCK
+704 IPFNFPYK
-712 PSSQIDGGKNP
+712 PASQIDGGKNP
-723 GPTGNMSRINGALYP
+723 GPDGNMSRINGALYP

-750 SDLDITP
+750 SDLEITP
-757 RVITPN
+757 KVITPN
-763 ESATVR
+763 QKATIR

-785 LYIRDVLSSITTYEK
+785 LYTRDILSSVTTYEK
-800 NLAGFQRIHLE
+800 NLAGFERIHLK
-811 PGEAQELSFTIDRKH
+811 PGESKEIVFTLDRKH
-826 LELLDADMK
+826 LELLNADMK
-835 WVVEPGD
+835 WTVEPGE
-842 FVLMAGASSEDIRLN
+842 FAIMAGASSEDIRLN
-857 GTLTVEDYQTRAKAI
+857 GILTVEDYQARLQAL
-872 EAQKPA
+872 ESQNP
-878 KRVSASTNP
+878 VSPVTASTDMENAP
-887 EDAENVLDE
+887 NVLD
-896 KINTAWQGNKGDY
+896 KQKNTVWQGNKGDY
-909 ITFALKNGT
+909 ITFALKNGSKINE
-918 QVDKVTIAFT
+918 VAIAFK
-928 RDNNLPATFEIQLS
+928 RDNGLPAEFEIQLS

-950 VYSGTVSEY
+950 VYSGTVSQY
-959 GKLISYPFKGTTASD
+959 GELISYPFKGTTASD
-974 LRIVLNDDR
+974 LRILLNDDR
-983 VSIAEVKF
+983 VGIAEVVLKE

>member
-1 MEDIFSKRKT
+1 
-11 LRTIKAD
+11 
-18 TSDYFIPLF
+18 
-27 HTLAVFLSTKE
+27 
-38 TIITKRFLEHIMKNL
+38 MKKL
-53 IALTL
+53 IVTTL
-58 LLGGSTLLC
+58 LAGGCLSILY
-67 AQKPAKTPATYK
+67 AQTTKTTPKTYK
-79 PVKSEM
+79 PTKTEM

-104 PSAPLEARIEN
+104 PNAPIDARIED
-115 LLQQMT
+115 LLGQMT

-132 YGYKRVLKDDLPTP
+132 YGYQRVLKDDLPTP
-146 EWKELLWK
+146 EWKQALWK
-154 DGIGAIDEHLNGFQ
+154 DGIGAIDEHLNGFR
-168 QWGLPPSDNAY
+168 QWGLPPSDNEN

-190 NEVQRFFVED
+190 NEVQRFFVEE

-223 NFPTQLGLGHTW
+223 NFPTQLGIGHTW
-235 NRELIRQVGLITGR
+235 NRSLVRRIGEITGR

-292 MVRGLQHNHQVA
+292 MVHGLQKDHQVA
-304 ATGKHFAAYSN
+304 ATAKHFVAYSN

-335 ENIHIYPF
+335 EMIHVYPF
-343 KRVIREAGM
+343 RRVIQEAGL

-362 DGIPVQGSYY
+362 NGIPIQGSFY

-379 GEMGFRGYVVS
+379 GEMGFKGYVVS

-418 GLNVRCTFRSPD
+418 GLNVRCTFRSPES
-430 PFVLPLREL
+430 FVEPLREL

-446 EEVINDR
+446 EELVNDR

-460 KFLIGLFDAPYQTD
+460 KFLVGLFDAPYQTD

-479 REVEKEENEAIALQ
+479 EEVENPTNEDVALQ
-493 ASHESVVLLKNADEL
+493 ASRESIVLLKNDKQT
-508 LPLDINSTK
+508 LPLDIDRIKT
-517 KIAVCGPNANEEGY
+517 IAVCGPNADEEGY
-531 ALIHYGPL
+531 ALTHYGPL
-539 AVEVTTVLEGIQEKT
+539 AVDVTTVLEGIQAKVED
-554 KSKAEVLYTKGCD
+554 KAEVLYTKGCD

-573 PESEIID
+573 PESELIE

-589 EIDKAVENARQ
+589 EIDRAVANARR

-611 QRTCGENKSRTSLD
+611 QRTCGENKSRSSLD
-625 LPGRQLQLLQAIQ
+625 LPGRQLKLLQAVQ
-638 ATGKPVVLI
+638 ATGKPVVLV

-661 FVPAILEAWYPGS
+661 FVPAIVEAWYPGS
-674 KGGTALAD
+674 KGGTAVAD
-682 ILFGDYNP
+682 VLFGDYNP

-699 KTVGQ
+699 KSVGQ

-712 PSSQIDGGKNP
+712 PSSQVDGGKNP
-723 GPTGNMSRINGALYP
+723 GPDGNMSRVNGALYP

-750 SDLDITP
+750 SNLKISP
-757 RVITPN
+757 AVITPN
-763 ESATVR
+763 ETVTVT
-769 LKVTNTGKR
+769 LNVTNTGSR

-785 LYIRDVLSSITTYEK
+785 LYTRDVVSSVTTYEK
-800 NLAGFQRIHLE
+800 NLAGFERVHLQ
-811 PGEAQELSFTIDRKH
+811 PGETKQVTFHLDRKQ
-826 LELLDADMK
+826 LELLNADMK
-835 WVVEPGD
+835 WVVEPGE
-842 FVLMAGASSEDIRLN
+842 FVVMAAASSEDIRQTAVLR
-857 GTLTVEDYQTRAKAI
+857 VEDYATRNARLK
-872 EAQKPA
+872 AQKKESP
-878 KRVSASTNP
+878 VTASTNP
-887 EDAENVLDE
+887 ESVLNVLDGKPE
-896 KINTAWQGNKGDY
+896 TYWQGNKGDY
-909 ITFALKNGT
+909 LTVALKGNPK
-918 QVDKVTIAFT
+918 VDEVTLTFS
-928 RDNNLPATFEIQLS
+928 RDNQLPANFEIQLS

-959 GKLISYPFKGTTASD
+959 NKPHTYTFRGTTASD
-974 LRIVLNDDR
+974 LRILLNDDR
-983 VSIAEVKF
+983 VGIAEVNLKLP

>member
-1 MEDIFSKRKT
+1 
-11 LRTIKAD
+11 
-18 TSDYFIPLF
+18 
-27 HTLAVFLSTKE
+27 
-38 TIITKRFLEHIMKNL
+38 MKNL

-430 PFVLPLREL
+430 SFVLPLREL

-531 ALIHYGPL
+531 ALTHYGPL

-554 KSKAEVLYTKGCD
+554 KGKAEVLYTKGCD

-763 ESATVR
+763 ESATVH

-826 LELLDADMK
+826 LELLDTDMK

-909 ITFALKNGT
+909 ITFALKNGAK
-918 QVDKVTIAFT
+918 VDKVAIAFT

>member
-1 MEDIFSKRKT
+1 
-11 LRTIKAD
+11 
-18 TSDYFIPLF
+18 
-27 HTLAVFLSTKE
+27 
-38 TIITKRFLEHIMKNL
+38 MKNVIL
-53 IALTL
+53 TALLLSGTTL
-58 LLGGSTLLC
+58 LS
-67 AQKPAKTPATYK
+67 AQKTTKVPAVYK
-79 PVKSEM
+79 PVKTEM

-99 DVYED
+99 DIYED
-104 PSAPLEARIEN
+104 PTATIDARIED
-115 LLQQMT
+115 LLKQMT
-121 LDEKTCQMVTL
+121 LEEKTCQMVTL

-146 EWKELLWK
+146 EWKQMLWK

-168 QWGLPPSDNAY
+168 QWGLPPSDNEN

-190 NEVQRFFVED
+190 NEVQRFFIED

-212 GIRGVESYRAT
+212 GIRGVESYKAT

-235 NRELIRQVGLITGR
+235 NRELIHKVGLITGR

-343 KRVIREAGM
+343 KRVIQEAGM

-362 DGIPVQGSYY
+362 DGIPIQGSYY
-372 WLTTRLR
+372 WLMTRLR
-379 GEMGFRGYVVS
+379 HEMGFRGYVVS

-430 PFVLPLREL
+430 SFVLPLREL

-446 EEVINDR
+446 EETINNR

-460 KFLIGLFDAPYQTD
+460 KFLIGLFDTPYQTD

-479 REVEKEENEAIALQ
+479 KEVENEENEAVALQ
-493 ASHESVVLLKNADEL
+493 ASRESIVLLKNANNT
-508 LPLDINSTK
+508 LPLDINAVK

-531 ALIHYGPL
+531 ALTHYGPL
-539 AVEVTTVLEGIQEKT
+539 AVEVTTVLQGIQDKV
-554 KSKAEVLYTKGCD
+554 KDKAEVLYTKGCN
-567 LVDAHW
+567 LVDTNW

-580 YPLTDDEQA
+580 YPMTSEEQA
-589 EIDKAVENARQ
+589 EIDKAVTNARQ
-600 ADVAVVVLGGG
+600 ADVAIVVLGGG
-611 QRTCGENKSRTSLD
+611 QRTCGENKSRSSLD

-655 INWADK
+655 VNWADK

-674 KGGTALAD
+674 KGGIALAD
-682 ILFGDYNP
+682 ILFGDYTP

-723 GPTGNMSRINGALYP
+723 GPDGNQSRINGALYP

-750 SDLDITP
+750 SDLEITP
-757 RVITPN
+757 KVITPN
-763 ESATVR
+763 EKATVR
-769 LKVTNTGKR
+769 LKVANTGKR

-785 LYIRDVLSSITTYEK
+785 LYIRDVLSSVTTYEK
-800 NLAGFQRIHLE
+800 NLAGFERVYLQ
-811 PGEAQELSFTIDRKH
+811 PGETKEVVFTIDRKH
-826 LELLDADMK
+826 LELLDAHMK

-857 GTLTVEDYQTRAKAI
+857 GLLTVEDYQTRAKTI

-878 KRVSASTNP
+878 SRVSASTNP
-887 EDAENVLDE
+887 EDAENVLDG

-909 ITFALKNGT
+909 ITFALENGAKVD
-918 QVDKVTIAFT
+918 QVSIAFT
-928 RDNNLPATFEIQLS
+928 RDNNLPANFEIQLS

-983 VSIAEVKF
+983 IGVAEIKISD

>member
-399 TKHGTAKDM
+399 TKHGTVKDM

-430 PFVLPLREL
+430 SFVLPLREL

-474 LAGAD
+474 LADAD

-493 ASHESVVLLKNADEL
+493 ASRESVVLLKNADEL

-531 ALIHYGPL
+531 ALTHYGPL

-554 KSKAEVLYTKGCD
+554 KGKAEVLYTKGCD

-763 ESATVR
+763 ESATVH

-826 LELLDADMK
+826 LELLDTDMK

-909 ITFALKNGT
+909 ITFALKNGAK
-918 QVDKVTIAFT
+918 VDKVAIAFT

>member
-1 MEDIFSKRKT
+1 MKVLIT
-11 LRTIKAD
+11 LSLLFFGGAFVYSQK
-18 TSDYFIPLF
+18 IPS
-27 HTLAVFLSTKE
+27 V
-38 TIITKRFLEHIMKNL
+38 
-53 IALTL
+53 
-58 LLGGSTLLC
+58 
-67 AQKPAKTPATYK
+67 YK
-79 PVKSEM
+79 PVKKEI
-85 YRKGW
+85 YHKGW

-104 PSAPLEARIEN
+104 PSAPLDSRIED
-115 LLQQMT
+115 LLNQMT
-121 LDEKTCQMVTL
+121 MEEKTCQMVTL

-146 EWKELLWK
+146 EWKTSLWK

-168 QWGLPPSDNAY
+168 QWGLPPSDNPN

-190 NEVQRFFVED
+190 NEVQRFFVEE

-223 NFPTQLGLGHTW
+223 NFPTQLGIGHTW
-235 NRELIRQVGLITGR
+235 NRNLVRRIGEITGY

-292 MVRGLQHNHQVA
+292 MVKGMQKDYQVA
-304 ATGKHFAAYSN
+304 ATAKHFVAYSN

-335 ENIHIYPF
+335 EMIHVYPF
-343 KRVIREAGM
+343 KRVIQETGL

-372 WLTTRLR
+372 WLTERLR

-418 GLNVRCTFRSPD
+418 GLNVRCTFRSPES
-430 PFVLPLREL
+430 FVEPLREL
-439 VKEGGLS
+439 VKEGGIS
-446 EEVINDR
+446 EETINSR

-460 KFLIGLFDAPYQTD
+460 KFLIGLFDSPYQMQ
-474 LAGAD
+474 LAEAD
-479 REVEKEENEAIALQ
+479 KVVENPEHEAVALQ
-493 ASHESVVLLKNADEL
+493 ASRESIVLLKNDNKI
-508 LPLDINSTK
+508 LPLDINKVKTIS
-517 KIAVCGPNANEEGY
+517 VCGPNADEEGY
-531 ALIHYGPL
+531 ALTHYGPL
-539 AVEVTTVLEGIQEKT
+539 AVDVTTVLEGIKEKVAG
-554 KSKAEVLYTKGCD
+554 KAEVLYTKGCD
-567 LVDAHW
+567 LVDANW

-580 YPLTDDEQA
+580 YPLTADEKK
-589 EIDKAVENARQ
+589 EIDIAVENALKS
-600 ADVAVVVLGGG
+600 DVAVVVLGGG
-611 QRTCGENKSRTSLD
+611 QRTCGENKSRTSLE
-625 LPGRQLQLLQAIQ
+625 LPGRQLQLLQAVQ
-638 ATGKPVVLI
+638 ATGKPVVLV

-655 INWADK
+655 VNWADK

-674 KGGTALAD
+674 KGGIAIAD
-682 ILFGDYNP
+682 VLFGDYNP

-704 IPFNFPCK
+704 IPFNFPAK
-712 PSSQIDGGKNP
+712 PASQVDGGKNP
-723 GPTGNMSRINGALYP
+723 GLDGNMSRINGALYP

-750 SDLDITP
+750 SDIQISP
-757 RVITPN
+757 KVITPN
-763 ESATVR
+763 ETATVN
-769 LKVTNTGKR
+769 LKVTNTGGV

-785 LYIRDVLSSITTYEK
+785 LYTRDVLSSVTTYEK
-800 NLAGFQRIHLE
+800 NLAGFERVHLQ
-811 PGEAQELSFTIDRKH
+811 PGETKEVKFTIDKKH

-835 WVVEPGD
+835 WVVEPGE
-842 FVLMAGASSEDIRLN
+842 FVVMAGASSEDIRQTTVLN
-857 GTLTVEDYQTRAKAI
+857 VEDYHTRNARM
-872 EAQKPA
+872 EAEKPE
-878 KRVSASTNP
+878 KPVSSSTNP
-887 EDAENVLDE
+887 EDVMKVLDGD
-896 KINTAWQGNKGDY
+896 NTTYWQGNKGDY
-909 ITFALKNGT
+909 LTFALKGNPK
-918 QVDKVTIAFT
+918 VDEVSITFV
-928 RDNNLPATFEIQLS
+928 RENNLPSTFEIQLS

-950 VYSGTVSEY
+950 VYNGTVTEY
-959 GKLISYPFKGTTASD
+959 GKPITYTFKGTTASD
-974 LRIVLNDDR
+974 LRILLNDDR
-983 VSIAEVKF
+983 VGVAEVNIVRE

>member
-1 MEDIFSKRKT
+1 
-11 LRTIKAD
+11 
-18 TSDYFIPLF
+18 
-27 HTLAVFLSTKE
+27 
-38 TIITKRFLEHIMKNL
+38 MKKL
-53 IALTL
+53 IVATL
-58 LLGGSTLLC
+58 LLGSGTLLS
-67 AQKPAKTPATYK
+67 AQKTAKIPAYYK
-79 PVKSEM
+79 PAKSEM
-85 YRKGW
+85 YHKGW
-90 IDFNKNGVK
+90 IDFNKNGIK
-99 DVYED
+99 DIYED
-104 PSAPLEARIEN
+104 PAATLDARIEN

-121 LDEKTCQMVTL
+121 LEEKTCQMVTL
-132 YGYKRVLKDDLPTP
+132 YGYKRVLKDALPTP
-146 EWKELLWK
+146 EWKQMLWK

-168 QWGLPPSDNAY
+168 QWGLPPSDNEN

-190 NEVQRFFVED
+190 NEIQRFFVED

-212 GIRGVESYRAT
+212 GIRGVESYKAT

-304 ATGKHFAAYSN
+304 ATAKHFAAYSN

-329 MSPREV
+329 MPPREV

-343 KRVIREAGM
+343 KRVIREAGL

-362 DGIPVQGSYY
+362 DGIPIQGSYY

-379 GEMGFRGYVVS
+379 KEMGFRGYVVS

-399 TKHGTAKDM
+399 TKHNTAKDM

-430 PFVLPLREL
+430 SFVLPLREL

-479 REVEKEENEAIALQ
+479 DEVENEANEAVALQ
-493 ASHESVVLLKNADEL
+493 ASRESIVLLKNTDNT
-508 LPLDINSTK
+508 LPLNIDKIK
-517 KIAVCGPNANEEGY
+517 KIAVCGPNADEEGY
-531 ALIHYGPL
+531 ALTHYGPL
-539 AVEVTTVLEGIQEKT
+539 AVEVTTVLEGIREKAQG
-554 KSKAEVLYTKGCD
+554 KAEVLYTKGCN

-573 PESEIID
+573 PESEIME
-580 YPLTDDEQA
+580 YPLTPDEQA
-589 EIDKAVENARQ
+589 EIDRAAANARQ

-611 QRTCGENKSRTSLD
+611 QRTCGENKSRTSLE
-625 LPGRQLQLLQAIQ
+625 LPGHQLKLLQAVQ
-638 ATGKPVVLI
+638 ATGKPVILI

-655 INWADK
+655 VNWADK

-674 KGGTALAD
+674 KGGTVVAD

-704 IPFNFPCK
+704 IPFNFPYK
-712 PSSQIDGGKNP
+712 PASQIDGGKNP
-723 GPTGNMSRINGALYP
+723 GPDGNMSRINGALYP

-750 SDLDITP
+750 SDLEITP
-757 RVITPN
+757 KVITP
-763 ESATVR
+763 SQKATVR

-785 LYIRDVLSSITTYEK
+785 LYTRDILSSVTTYEK
-800 NLAGFQRIHLE
+800 NLAGFERIHLK
-811 PGEAQELSFTIDRKH
+811 PGESKEIVFTLDRKH
-826 LELLDADMK
+826 LELLNADMK
-835 WVVEPGD
+835 WTVEPGE
-842 FVLMAGASSEDIRLN
+842 FAIMAGASSEDIRLN
-857 GTLTVEDYQTRAKAI
+857 GILTVEDYQARLQAL
-872 EAQKPA
+872 ESQNP
-878 KRVSASTNP
+878 VSPVTASTDMENAP
-887 EDAENVLDE
+887 NVLD
-896 KINTAWQGNKGDY
+896 KQKNTVWQGNKGDY
-909 ITFALKNGT
+909 ITFALKNGSKINE
-918 QVDKVTIAFT
+918 VAIAFK
-928 RDNNLPATFEIQLS
+928 RDNGLPAEFEIQLS

-950 VYSGTVSEY
+950 VYSGTVSQY
-959 GKLISYPFKGTTASD
+959 GELISYPFKGTTASD
-974 LRIVLNDDR
+974 LRILLNDDR
-983 VSIAEVKF
+983 VGIAEVVLKE

>member
-1 MEDIFSKRKT
+1 
-11 LRTIKAD
+11 
-18 TSDYFIPLF
+18 
-27 HTLAVFLSTKE
+27 
-38 TIITKRFLEHIMKNL
+38 MKKL
-53 IALTL
+53 IVATL
-58 LLGGSTLLC
+58 LLSSGTLLS
-67 AQKPAKTPATYK
+67 AQKTAKIPAYYK
-79 PVKSEM
+79 PAKSEM
-85 YRKGW
+85 YHKGW
-90 IDFNKNGVK
+90 IDFNKNGIK
-99 DVYED
+99 DIYED
-104 PSAPLEARIEN
+104 PAATLDARIEN

-121 LDEKTCQMVTL
+121 LEEKTCQMVTL
-132 YGYKRVLKDDLPTP
+132 YGYKRVLKDALPTP
-146 EWKELLWK
+146 EWKQMLWK

-168 QWGLPPSDNAY
+168 QWGLSPSDNEN

-190 NEVQRFFVED
+190 NEIQRFFVED

-212 GIRGVESYRAT
+212 GIRGVESYKAT

-304 ATGKHFAAYSN
+304 ATAKHFAAYSN

-329 MSPREV
+329 MPPREV

-343 KRVIREAGM
+343 KRVIREAGL

-362 DGIPVQGSYY
+362 DGIPIQGSYY

-379 GEMGFRGYVVS
+379 KEMGFRGYVVS

-399 TKHGTAKDM
+399 TKHNTAKDM

-430 PFVLPLREL
+430 SFVLPLREL

-479 REVEKEENEAIALQ
+479 DEVEKEANEAVALQ
-493 ASHESVVLLKNADEL
+493 ASRESIVLLKNTDNT
-508 LPLDINSTK
+508 LPLNIDKIK
-517 KIAVCGPNANEEGY
+517 KIAVCGPNADEEGY
-531 ALIHYGPL
+531 ALTHYGPL
-539 AVEVTTVLEGIQEKT
+539 AVEVTTVLEGIREKAQG
-554 KSKAEVLYTKGCD
+554 KAEVLYTKGCD

-573 PESEIID
+573 PESEIME
-580 YPLTDDEQA
+580 YPLTPDEQA
-589 EIDKAVENARQ
+589 EIDRAAANARQ

-611 QRTCGENKSRTSLD
+611 QRTCGENKSRTSLE
-625 LPGRQLQLLQAIQ
+625 LPGHQLKLLQAVQ
-638 ATGKPVVLI
+638 ATGKPVILI

-655 INWADK
+655 VNWADK

-674 KGGTALAD
+674 KGGTAVAD

-704 IPFNFPCK
+704 IPFNFPYK
-712 PSSQIDGGKNP
+712 PASQIDGGKNP
-723 GPTGNMSRINGALYP
+723 GPDGNMSRINGALYP

-750 SDLDITP
+750 SDLEITP
-757 RVITPN
+757 KVITPN
-763 ESATVR
+763 QKATVR

-785 LYIRDVLSSITTYEK
+785 LYTRDILSSVTTYEK
-800 NLAGFQRIHLE
+800 NLAGFERIHLK
-811 PGEAQELSFTIDRKH
+811 PGESKEIVFTLDRKH
-826 LELLDADMK
+826 LELLNADMK
-835 WVVEPGD
+835 WTVEPGE
-842 FVLMAGASSEDIRLN
+842 FAIMAGASSEDIRLN
-857 GTLTVEDYQTRAKAI
+857 GILTVEDYQARLQAL
-872 EAQKPA
+872 ESQNP
-878 KRVSASTNP
+878 VSPVTASTDMENAP
-887 EDAENVLDE
+887 NVLD
-896 KINTAWQGNKGDY
+896 KQKNTVWQGNKGDY
-909 ITFALKNGT
+909 ITFALKNGSKINE
-918 QVDKVTIAFT
+918 VAIAFK
-928 RDNNLPATFEIQLS
+928 RDNGLPAEFEIQLS

-950 VYSGTVSEY
+950 VYSGTVSQY
-959 GKLISYPFKGTTASD
+959 GELISYPFKGTTASD
-974 LRIVLNDDR
+974 LRILLNDDR
-983 VSIAEVKF
+983 VGIAEVVLKE

>member
-1 MEDIFSKRKT
+1 
-11 LRTIKAD
+11 
-18 TSDYFIPLF
+18 
-27 HTLAVFLSTKE
+27 
-38 TIITKRFLEHIMKNL
+38 MKKL
-53 IALTL
+53 IVATL
-58 LLGGSTLLC
+58 LLGSGTLLS
-67 AQKPAKTPATYK
+67 AQKTAKIPAYYK
-79 PVKSEM
+79 PAKSEM
-85 YRKGW
+85 YHKGW
-90 IDFNKNGVK
+90 IDFNKNGIK
-99 DVYED
+99 DIYED
-104 PSAPLEARIEN
+104 PAATLDARIEN

-121 LDEKTCQMVTL
+121 LEEKTCQMVTL
-132 YGYKRVLKDDLPTP
+132 YGYKRVLKDALPTP
-146 EWKELLWK
+146 EWKQMLWK

-168 QWGLPPSDNAY
+168 QWGLPPSDNEN

-190 NEVQRFFVED
+190 NEIQRFFVED

-212 GIRGVESYRAT
+212 GIRGVESYKAT

-304 ATGKHFAAYSN
+304 ATAKHFAAYSN

-329 MSPREV
+329 MPPREV

-343 KRVIREAGM
+343 KRVIREAGL

-362 DGIPVQGSYY
+362 DGIPIQGSYY

-379 GEMGFRGYVVS
+379 KEMGFRGYVVS

-399 TKHGTAKDM
+399 TKHNTAKDM

-430 PFVLPLREL
+430 SFVLPLREL

-479 REVEKEENEAIALQ
+479 DEVEKEANEAVALQ
-493 ASHESVVLLKNADEL
+493 ASRESIVLLKNTDNT
-508 LPLDINSTK
+508 LPLNIDKIK
-517 KIAVCGPNANEEGY
+517 KIAVCGPNADEEGY
-531 ALIHYGPL
+531 ALTHYGPL
-539 AVEVTTVLEGIQEKT
+539 AVEVTTVLEGIREKARG
-554 KSKAEVLYTKGCD
+554 KAEVLYTKGCN

-573 PESEIID
+573 PESEIME
-580 YPLTDDEQA
+580 YPLTPDEQA
-589 EIDKAVENARQ
+589 EIDRAAANARQ

-611 QRTCGENKSRTSLD
+611 QRTCGENKSRTSLE
-625 LPGRQLQLLQAIQ
+625 LPGHQLKLLQAVQ
-638 ATGKPVVLI
+638 ATGKPVILI

-655 INWADK
+655 VNWADK

-674 KGGTALAD
+674 KGGTAVAD

-704 IPFNFPCK
+704 IPFNFPYK
-712 PSSQIDGGKNP
+712 PASQIDGGKNP
-723 GPTGNMSRINGALYP
+723 GPDGNMSRINGALYP

-750 SDLDITP
+750 SDLEITP
-757 RVITPN
+757 KVITPN
-763 ESATVR
+763 QKAIVR

-785 LYIRDVLSSITTYEK
+785 LYTRDILSSVTTYEK
-800 NLAGFQRIHLE
+800 NLAGFERIHLK
-811 PGEAQELSFTIDRKH
+811 PGESKEIVFTLDRKH
-826 LELLDADMK
+826 LELLNADMK
-835 WVVEPGD
+835 WTVEPGE
-842 FVLMAGASSEDIRLN
+842 FAIMAGASSEDIRLN
-857 GTLTVEDYQTRAKAI
+857 GILTVEDYQARLQAL
-872 EAQKPA
+872 ESQNP
-878 KRVSASTNP
+878 VSPVTASTDMENAP
-887 EDAENVLDE
+887 NVLD
-896 KINTAWQGNKGDY
+896 KQKNTVWQGNKGDY
-909 ITFALKNGT
+909 ITFALKNGSKINE
-918 QVDKVTIAFT
+918 VAIAFK
-928 RDNNLPATFEIQLS
+928 RDNGLPAEFEIQLS

-950 VYSGTVSEY
+950 VYSGTVSQY
-959 GKLISYPFKGTTASD
+959 GELISYPFKGTTASD
-974 LRIVLNDDR
+974 LRILLNDDR
-983 VSIAEVKF
+983 VGIAEVVLKE

>member
-1 MEDIFSKRKT
+1 
-11 LRTIKAD
+11 
-18 TSDYFIPLF
+18 
-27 HTLAVFLSTKE
+27 
-38 TIITKRFLEHIMKNL
+38 MKNL

-430 PFVLPLREL
+430 SFVLPLREL

-531 ALIHYGPL
+531 ALTHYGPL

-950 VYSGTVSEY
+950 VYAGTVSEY

>member
-1 MEDIFSKRKT
+1 
-11 LRTIKAD
+11 
-18 TSDYFIPLF
+18 
-27 HTLAVFLSTKE
+27 
-38 TIITKRFLEHIMKNL
+38 MKSL

-430 PFVLPLREL
+430 SFVLPLREL

-531 ALIHYGPL
+531 ALTHYGPL

-857 GTLTVEDYQTRAKAI
+857 GTLTVEAYQTRAKAI

-909 ITFALKNGT
+909 ITFALKNGAK
-918 QVDKVTIAFT
+918 VDKVAIAFT

>member
-1 MEDIFSKRKT
+1 
-11 LRTIKAD
+11 
-18 TSDYFIPLF
+18 
-27 HTLAVFLSTKE
+27 
-38 TIITKRFLEHIMKNL
+38 MKKL
-53 IALTL
+53 IVATL
-58 LLGGSTLLC
+58 LLGSGTLLS
-67 AQKPAKTPATYK
+67 AQKTAKIPAYYK
-79 PVKSEM
+79 PAKSEM
-85 YRKGW
+85 YHKDW
-90 IDFNKNGVK
+90 IDFNKNGIK
-99 DVYED
+99 DIYED
-104 PSAPLEARIEN
+104 PAATLDARIEN

-121 LDEKTCQMVTL
+121 LEEKTCQMVTL
-132 YGYKRVLKDDLPTP
+132 YGYKRVLKDALPTP
-146 EWKELLWK
+146 EWKQMLWK

-168 QWGLPPSDNAY
+168 QWGLPPSDNEN

-190 NEVQRFFVED
+190 NEIQRFFVED

-212 GIRGVESYRAT
+212 GIRGVESYKAT

-304 ATGKHFAAYSN
+304 ATAKHFAAYSN

-329 MSPREV
+329 MPPREV

-343 KRVIREAGM
+343 KRVIREAGL

-362 DGIPVQGSYY
+362 DGIPIQGSYY

-379 GEMGFRGYVVS
+379 KEMGFRGYVVS

-399 TKHGTAKDM
+399 TKHNTAKDM

-430 PFVLPLREL
+430 SFVLPLREL

-479 REVEKEENEAIALQ
+479 DEVEKEANEAVALQ
-493 ASHESVVLLKNADEL
+493 ASRESIVLLKNTDNT
-508 LPLDINSTK
+508 LPLNIDKIK
-517 KIAVCGPNANEEGY
+517 KIAVCGPNADEEGY
-531 ALIHYGPL
+531 ALTHYGPL
-539 AVEVTTVLEGIQEKT
+539 AVEVTTVLEGIREKAQG
-554 KSKAEVLYTKGCD
+554 KAEVLYTKGCD

-573 PESEIID
+573 PESEIME
-580 YPLTDDEQA
+580 YPLTPDEQA
-589 EIDKAVENARQ
+589 EIDRAAANARQ

-611 QRTCGENKSRTSLD
+611 QRTCGENKSRTSLE
-625 LPGRQLQLLQAIQ
+625 LPGHQLKLLQAVQ
-638 ATGKPVVLI
+638 ATGKPVILI

-655 INWADK
+655 VNWADK
-661 FVPAILEAWYPGS
+661 CVPAILEAWYPGS
-674 KGGTALAD
+674 KGGTAVAD

-704 IPFNFPCK
+704 IPFNFPYK
-712 PSSQIDGGKNP
+712 PASQIDGGKNP
-723 GPTGNMSRINGALYP
+723 GPDGNMSRINGALYP

-750 SDLDITP
+750 SNLEITP
-757 RVITPN
+757 KVITPN
-763 ESATVR
+763 QKATVR

-785 LYIRDVLSSITTYEK
+785 LYTRDILSSVTTYEK
-800 NLAGFQRIHLE
+800 NLAGFERIHLK
-811 PGEAQELSFTIDRKH
+811 PGESKEIVFTLDRKH
-826 LELLDADMK
+826 LELLNADMK
-835 WVVEPGD
+835 WTVEPGE
-842 FVLMAGASSEDIRLN
+842 FAIMAGASSEDIRLN
-857 GTLTVEDYQTRAKAI
+857 GILTVEDYQARLQAL
-872 EAQKPA
+872 ESQNP
-878 KRVSASTNP
+878 VSPVTASTDMGNAP
-887 EDAENVLDE
+887 NVLD
-896 KINTAWQGNKGDY
+896 KQKNTVWQGNKGDY
-909 ITFALKNGT
+909 ITFALKNGSKINE
-918 QVDKVTIAFT
+918 VAIAFK
-928 RDNNLPATFEIQLS
+928 RDNGLPAEFEIQLS

-950 VYSGTVSEY
+950 VYSGTVSQY
-959 GKLISYPFKGTTASD
+959 GELISYPFKGTTASD
-974 LRIVLNDDR
+974 LRILLNDDR
-983 VSIAEVKF
+983 VGIAEVVLKE

>member
-1 MEDIFSKRKT
+1 
-11 LRTIKAD
+11 
-18 TSDYFIPLF
+18 
-27 HTLAVFLSTKE
+27 
-38 TIITKRFLEHIMKNL
+38 MKKL
-53 IALTL
+53 IVATL
-58 LLGGSTLLC
+58 LLGSGTLLS
-67 AQKPAKTPATYK
+67 AQKTAKIPAYYK
-79 PVKSEM
+79 PAKSEM
-85 YRKGW
+85 YHKGW
-90 IDFNKNGVK
+90 IDFNKNGIK
-99 DVYED
+99 DIYED
-104 PSAPLEARIEN
+104 PAATLDARIEN

-121 LDEKTCQMVTL
+121 LEEKTCQMVTL
-132 YGYKRVLKDDLPTP
+132 YGYKRVLKDALPTP
-146 EWKELLWK
+146 EWKQMLWK

-168 QWGLPPSDNAY
+168 QWGLPPSDNEN

-190 NEVQRFFVED
+190 NEIQRFFVED

-212 GIRGVESYRAT
+212 GIRGVESYKAT

-235 NRELIRQVGLITGR
+235 NRELIRQVGLITGW

-304 ATGKHFAAYSN
+304 ATAKHFAAYSN

-329 MSPREV
+329 MPPREV

-343 KRVIREAGM
+343 KRVIREAGL

-362 DGIPVQGSYY
+362 DGIPIQGSYY

-379 GEMGFRGYVVS
+379 KEMGFRGYVVS

-399 TKHGTAKDM
+399 TKHNTAKDM

-430 PFVLPLREL
+430 SFVLPLREL

-479 REVEKEENEAIALQ
+479 DEVEKEANEAVALQ
-493 ASHESVVLLKNADEL
+493 ASRESIVLLKNTDNT
-508 LPLDINSTK
+508 LPLNIDKIK
-517 KIAVCGPNANEEGY
+517 KIAVCGPNADEEGY
-531 ALIHYGPL
+531 ALTHYGPL
-539 AVEVTTVLEGIQEKT
+539 AVEVTTVLEGIREKAQG
-554 KSKAEVLYTKGCD
+554 KAEVLYTKGCD

-573 PESEIID
+573 PESEIME
-580 YPLTDDEQA
+580 YPLTPDEQA
-589 EIDKAVENARQ
+589 EIDRAAANARQ

-611 QRTCGENKSRTSLD
+611 QRTCGENKSRTSLE
-625 LPGRQLQLLQAIQ
+625 LPGHQLKLLQAVQ
-638 ATGKPVVLI
+638 ATGKPVILI

-655 INWADK
+655 VNWADK

-674 KGGTALAD
+674 KGGTAVAD

-704 IPFNFPCK
+704 IPFNFPYK
-712 PSSQIDGGKNP
+712 PASQIDGGKNP
-723 GPTGNMSRINGALYP
+723 GPDGNMSRINGALYP

-750 SDLDITP
+750 SDLEITP
-757 RVITPN
+757 KVITPN
-763 ESATVR
+763 QKATVR

-785 LYIRDVLSSITTYEK
+785 LYTRDILSSVTTYEK
-800 NLAGFQRIHLE
+800 NLAGFERIHLK
-811 PGEAQELSFTIDRKH
+811 PGESKEIVFTLDRKH
-826 LELLDADMK
+826 LELLNADMK
-835 WVVEPGD
+835 WTVESGE
-842 FVLMAGASSEDIRLN
+842 FAIMAGASSEDIRLN
-857 GTLTVEDYQTRAKAI
+857 GILTVEDYQARLQALESQNPISPVT
-872 EAQKPA
+872 
-878 KRVSASTNP
+878 ASTDMENAP
-887 EDAENVLDE
+887 NVLD
-896 KINTAWQGNKGDY
+896 KQKNTVWQGNKGDY
-909 ITFALKNGT
+909 ITFALKNGSKINE
-918 QVDKVTIAFT
+918 VAIAFK
-928 RDNNLPATFEIQLS
+928 RDNGLPAEFEIQLS

-950 VYSGTVSEY
+950 VYSGTVSQY
-959 GKLISYPFKGTTASD
+959 GELISYPFKGTTASD
-974 LRIVLNDDR
+974 LRILLNDDR
-983 VSIAEVKF
+983 VGIAEVVLKE

>member
-1 MEDIFSKRKT
+1 
-11 LRTIKAD
+11 
-18 TSDYFIPLF
+18 
-27 HTLAVFLSTKE
+27 
-38 TIITKRFLEHIMKNL
+38 MKKL
-53 IALTL
+53 IVATL
-58 LLGGSTLLC
+58 LLGSGTLLS
-67 AQKPAKTPATYK
+67 AQKTAKIPAYYK
-79 PVKSEM
+79 PAKSEM
-85 YRKGW
+85 YHKGW
-90 IDFNKNGVK
+90 IDFNKNGIK
-99 DVYED
+99 DIYED
-104 PSAPLEARIEN
+104 PAATLDARIEN

-121 LDEKTCQMVTL
+121 LEEKTCQMVTL
-132 YGYKRVLKDDLPTP
+132 YGYKRVLKDALPTP
-146 EWKELLWK
+146 EWKQMLWK

-168 QWGLPPSDNAY
+168 QWGLSPSDNEN

-190 NEVQRFFVED
+190 NEIQRFFVED

-212 GIRGVESYRAT
+212 GIRGVESYKAT

-284 LVAELGIE
+284 LVAELGTE

-304 ATGKHFAAYSN
+304 ATAKHFAAYSN

-329 MSPREV
+329 MPPREV

-343 KRVIREAGM
+343 KRVIREAGL

-362 DGIPVQGSYY
+362 DGIPIQGSYY

-379 GEMGFRGYVVS
+379 KEMGFRGYVVS

-399 TKHGTAKDM
+399 TKHNTAKDM

-430 PFVLPLREL
+430 SFVLPLREL

-479 REVEKEENEAIALQ
+479 DEVEKEANEAVALQ
-493 ASHESVVLLKNADEL
+493 ASRESIVLLKNTDNT
-508 LPLDINSTK
+508 LPLNIDKIK
-517 KIAVCGPNANEEGY
+517 KIAVCGPNADEEGY
-531 ALIHYGPL
+531 ALTHYGPL
-539 AVEVTTVLEGIQEKT
+539 AVEVTTVLEGIREKAQG
-554 KSKAEVLYTKGCD
+554 KAEVLYTKGCD

-573 PESEIID
+573 PESEIME
-580 YPLTDDEQA
+580 YPLNPDEQA
-589 EIDKAVENARQ
+589 EIDRAAANARQ

-611 QRTCGENKSRTSLD
+611 QRTCGENKSRTSLE
-625 LPGRQLQLLQAIQ
+625 LPGHQLKLLQAVQ
-638 ATGKPVVLI
+638 ATGKPVILI

-655 INWADK
+655 VNWADK

-674 KGGTALAD
+674 KGGTAVAD

-704 IPFNFPCK
+704 IPFNFPYK
-712 PSSQIDGGKNP
+712 PASQIDGGKNP
-723 GPTGNMSRINGALYP
+723 GPNGNMSRINGALYP

-750 SDLDITP
+750 SDLEITP
-757 RVITPN
+757 KVITPN
-763 ESATVR
+763 QKATVR

-785 LYIRDVLSSITTYEK
+785 LYTRDILSSVTTYEK
-800 NLAGFQRIHLE
+800 NLAGFERIHLK
-811 PGEAQELSFTIDRKH
+811 PGESKEIVFTLDRKH
-826 LELLDADMK
+826 LELLNADMK
-835 WVVEPGD
+835 WTVEPGE
-842 FVLMAGASSEDIRLN
+842 FAIMAGASSEDIRLN
-857 GTLTVEDYQTRAKAI
+857 GILTVEDYQARLQAL
-872 EAQKPA
+872 ESQNP
-878 KRVSASTNP
+878 VSPVTASTDMENAP
-887 EDAENVLDE
+887 NVLD
-896 KINTAWQGNKGDY
+896 KQKNTVWQGNKGDY
-909 ITFALKNGT
+909 ITFALKNGSKINE
-918 QVDKVTIAFT
+918 VAIAFK
-928 RDNNLPATFEIQLS
+928 RDNGLPAEFEIQLS

-950 VYSGTVSEY
+950 VYSGTVSQY
-959 GKLISYPFKGTTASD
+959 GELISYPFKGTTASD
-974 LRIVLNDDR
+974 LRILLNDDR
-983 VSIAEVKF
+983 VGIAEVVLKE